1 MMSDPDR
8 LLHRG
13 VKRPRRDEHH
23 EQVMDME
30 VEELQEADERD
41 PDSEV
46 AAELIRQL
54 QQAQTTAVS
63 LAPPAPEDNT
73 NNNTTMHEGSNG
85 KLYAS

>member
-54 QQAQTTAVS
+54 QQAQITAVS
-63 LAPPAPEDNT
+63 LAPAPEDNI
-73 NNNTTMHEGSNG
+73 NDNTTMHEGSNG
-85 KLYAS
+85 ELYAS